1 MSRELTMIISC
12 SLVTKFMISY
22 HGLCGADIR
31 RRPLVGLDV
40 TLGDKMRG
48 ISMT

>member
-12 SLVTKFMISY
+12 SFTKFMISD
-22 HGLCGADIR
+22 HGLRGADIR

-40 TLGDKMRG
+40 TLRDKMSG

>member
-12 SLVTKFMISY
+12 SFTKFMISY

-40 TLGDKMRG
+40 TLRDKMSE